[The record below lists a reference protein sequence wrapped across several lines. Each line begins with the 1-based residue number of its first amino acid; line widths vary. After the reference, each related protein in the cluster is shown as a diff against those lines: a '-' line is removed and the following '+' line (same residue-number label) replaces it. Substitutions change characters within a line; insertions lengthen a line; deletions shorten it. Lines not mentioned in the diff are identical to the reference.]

1 MSLRKRGRNWEYDFY
16 YKKHR
21 YYGSIGRVSKQTAE
35 RIEAK
40 IKADVIGGH
49 FGMPSDRPMP
59 TVIEAVTE
67 YLANYRLTHAPQSV
81 RRTTYLLITLMQ
93 RWGPERLDR
102 ITADRLNA
110 YVRERLTAGHKP
122 GYINSDLAALRAFF
136 STVEHIMPNPLKT
149 HGDRSRQV
157 FIPNRSERTR
167 MLTDEEEARLWK
179 TLTPELQPIVLLALH
194 TGLRLEEVLG
204 LRWAEV
210 DRARRLL
217 ILPPDRT
224 KTDEPRLLP
233 LNHPVMTMLE
243 DLWSR
248 WAGGEHVFLN
258 RLGLPYK
265 DPHHIWRRAVQ
276 RAGIDNFRF
285 HDLRHTFASRLILA
299 GVGLETVQELLGHR
313 SITMT
318 RRYTHL
324 TATHVRE
331 AVERLEREGPAD
343 STTRLQEPS

>member
-1 MSLRKRGRNWEYDFY
+1 MSLRRRGKNFYFDFV
-16 YKKHR
+16 YKKKR

-35 RIEAK
+35 RILAK
-40 IKADVIGGH
+40 VKTDIIAGH
-49 FGMPSDRPMP
+49 FGMPSDKPVP
-59 TVIEAVTE
+59 TVSEAATK
-67 YLANYRLTHAPQSV
+67 YLANYRLTHAPRSV
-81 RRTTYLLITLMQ
+81 RRTTYLLTALMQ

-102 ITADRLNA
+102 LTTDRLNA

-122 GYINSDLAALRAFF
+122 GYINSDLASMRAFF
-136 STVEHIMPNPLKT
+136 STVEGIMPNPLKAR
-149 HGDRSRQV
+149 GDRNRQV

-210 DRARRLL
+210 DRGRRLL
-217 ILPPDRT
+217 ILPEDRT

-233 LNHPVMTMLE
+233 LNHTVMEMLE
-243 DLWSR
+243 GLWSR
-248 WAGGEHVFLN
+248 SAGCEHVFVN
-258 RLGLPYK
+258 RRGHPYK

-276 RAGIDNFRF
+276 RAGIQNFRF

-299 GVGLETVQELLGHR
+299 GVGLETVQQLLGHS
-313 SITMT
+313 SISMT
-318 RRYTHL
+318 TRYTHL

-331 AVERLEREGPAD
+331 AVERLEREGHAD
-343 STTRLQEPS
+343 STASEQEPW